1 MRKNKTVKLGK
12 VNISAED
19 FKDEN
24 VRASI
29 SIRVPMGTLKV
40 YRREAERRGI
50 GYQTLMLEVLQNHVG
65 SVDLEKLIDERI
77 QKALK
82 RA

>member
-1 MRKNKTVKLGK
+1 MSKSKTVKLGK
-12 VNISAED
+12 VNIPADD
-19 FKDEN
+19 FRDEN

-29 SIRVPMGTLKV
+29 SIRVPMKVLKA
-40 YRREAERRGI
+40 YRCEAERRGI
-50 GYQTLMLEVLQNHVG
+50 GYQTLMLEVLQNHV
-65 SVDLEKLIDERI
+65 SAVDLEKLIDEKI

>member
-1 MRKNKTVKLGK
+1 MSKSKTVKLGK
-12 VNISAED
+12 VNIPAED
-19 FKDEN
+19 FKDQN

-29 SIRVPMGTLKV
+29 SIRVPMGMLKA
-40 YRREAERRGI
+40 YKREAEKRGI
-50 GYQTLMLEVLQNHVG
+50 GYQTLMLEVLQNHV
-65 SVDLEKLIDERI
+65 SAVDLEKLIDERI